1 MFYDV
6 DELYHDGQPRRSGRY
21 KYGTGAKWGKPKND
35 PGPGQRAKVKVKRTK
50 EDKRVKREEKKQTKI
65 DESRRRK
72 DESREA
78 FRKRI
83 RGSDDAS
90 QIAKNTTYFSDEE
103 LKAIAQRMQSIAD
116 IKKFSPAKV
125 NKVKNFFTHLDN
137 VASYVGTATKLYKNV
152 MGAVNVISGD
162 NSNNNNQKKKK
173 KK

>member
-50 EDKRVKREEKKQTKI
+50 EDKKIRKEEKKQAKI

-72 DESREA
+72 DESRED

-83 RGSDDAS
+83 RGSDDAG
-90 QIAKNTTYFSDEE
+90 QIYKNTTYFTDEE
-103 LKAIAQRMQSIAD
+103 LKQIAQRMQSIAD
-116 IKKFSPAKV
+116 IKKFSPEKV
-125 NKVKNFFTHLDN
+125 NKVKNFFGRLDN
-137 VASYVGTATKLYKNV
+137 VANYIGTATKLYTNV
-152 MGAVNVISGD
+152 MKAVNVVSGD
-162 NSNNNNQKKKK
+162 SNSNNEKKKK
-173 KK
+173 KKK

>member
-6 DELYHDGQPRRSGRY
+6 DEIYHYGIKRKSGRY
-21 KYGTGAKWGKPKND
+21 PWGSGEKNGKRKND
-35 PGPGQRAKVKVKRTK
+35 PGNEYRAK
-50 EDKRVKREEKKQTKI
+50 KREEKKQVKI

-90 QIAKNTTYFSDEE
+90 QIAKNTTYFTDDE

-137 VASYVGTATKLYKNV
+137 VASYVGTATKLYTNV
-152 MGAVNVISGD
+152 MKAVGAISGD
-162 NSNNNNQKKKK
+162 SSNNGGDNKKKK
-173 KK
+173 KKKDN

>member
-35 PGPGQRAKVKVKRTK
+35 PGPGQRAKVKRTK
-50 EDKRVKREEKKQTKI
+50 EDKRSKKEEKKQAKI

-83 RGSDDAS
+83 RGSDDAG
-90 QIAKNTTYFSDEE
+90 QIYKNTTYFTDEE
-103 LKAIAQRMQSIAD
+103 LKQISQRMQSIAD
-116 IKKFSPAKV
+116 IKKFSPEKV
-125 NKVKNFFTHLDN
+125 NKVKNFFSHLDN
-137 VASYVGTATKLYKNV
+137 VANYVGTATKLYTNV
-152 MGAVNVISGD
+152 MKAVNVVSGD
-162 NSNNNNQKKKK
+162 SNGNNNGKKKK
-173 KK
+173 K

>member
-50 EDKRVKREEKKQTKI
+50 EDKKVRKEEKKQAKI

-83 RGSDDAS
+83 RGSDDAG
-90 QIAKNTTYFSDEE
+90 QIYKNTTEKTE
-103 LKAIAQRMQSIAD
+103 KERKHRAQRMQSIAD
-116 IKKFSPAKV
+116 SKKFRPENV
-125 NKVKNFFTHLDN
+125 NKVKNFFSHLDN
-137 VASYVGTATKLYKNV
+137 VANYVGTATKLYTNV
-152 MGAVNVISGD
+152 MKAVNVVSGD
-162 NSNNNNQKKKK
+162 SNGNNNNNKKKK
-173 KK
+173 

>member
-50 EDKRVKREEKKQTKI
+50 EDKRVKRGEKKQAKI

-83 RGSDDAS
+83 RGSDDAG
-90 QIAKNTTYFSDEE
+90 QIYKNTTYFTDEE
-103 LKAIAQRMQSIAD
+103 LKQIAQRMQSIAD
-116 IKKFSPAKV
+116 IKKFSPEKV
-125 NKVKNFFTHLDN
+125 NKVKNFFGRLDN
-137 VASYVGTATKLYKNV
+137 VANYIGTATKLYTNV
-152 MGAVNVISGD
+152 MKAVNVVSGD
-162 NSNNNNQKKKK
+162 SNSNDKEKKKK
-173 KK
+173 

>member
-35 PGPGQRAKVKVKRTK
+35 PGPGQRAKVRVKRTK
-50 EDKRVKREEKKQTKI
+50 EDKKVRKEEKKQAKI

-83 RGSDDAS
+83 RGSDDAG
-90 QIAKNTTYFSDEE
+90 QIYKNTTYFTDEE
-103 LKAIAQRMQSIAD
+103 IKQIAQRMKNIAD
-116 IKKFSPAKV
+116 IKKFSPEKV
-125 NKVKNFFTHLDN
+125 NKVKNFFGRLDN
-137 VASYVGTATKLYKNV
+137 VANYIGTATKLYTNV
-152 MGAVNVISGD
+152 MNAVNVVSG
-162 NSNNNNQKKKK
+162 NSNDNNNKKK
-173 KK
+173 

>member
-21 KYGTGAKWGKPKND
+21 KYGTGAKLGKPKND

-50 EDKRVKREEKKQTKI
+50 EDKKIQKEEKKQAKI

-83 RGSDDAS
+83 RGSDDAG
-90 QIAKNTTYFSDEE
+90 QIYKNTTYFTDEE
-103 LKAIAQRMQSIAD
+103 LKQIAQRMQSIAD
-116 IKKFSPAKV
+116 IKKFSPEKV
-125 NKVKNFFTHLDN
+125 NKVKNFFGRLDN
-137 VASYVGTATKLYKNV
+137 VANYIGTATKLYTNV
-152 MGAVNVISGD
+152 MKAVNVVSGD
-162 NSNNNNQKKKK
+162 SNGNNNNKKKK
-173 KK
+173 K